1 MGGGDFHGH
10 GGIGDVG
17 VAFDKGADEG
27 VEVHEAFVPVGD
39 GVVRHLGHLDE
50 RARGIVAEWWSDDG
64 VVVGGRV
71 SPSGRSAEGVLGG
84 TRTGIA
90 IAIVAHVMESSVA
103 AAVRC
108 RCLWRRHVLSS
119 RRRRRRQL

>member
-39 GVVRHLGHLDE
+39 GVVRHLDE
-50 RARGIVAEWWSDDG
+50 GARGIVAEGWSDDG

-71 SPSGRSAEGVLGG
+71 SSSGRSAEGVFGG
-84 TRTGIA
+84 ARTGIA
-90 IAIVAHVMESSVA
+90 VVAHVVESSVA
-103 AAVRC
+103 AAVGC
-108 RCLWRRHVLSS
+108 RCLWRRHVVSS
-119 RRRRRRQL
+119 RRRRRRL